1 MRFSTNVELLDG
13 PFRHAQDLNLAALR
27 ALDADRLLAPF
38 LREGGLPPVAEP
50 YGDWESRGLDGHTA
64 GHYVSASAHAVTMA
78 GATDLVPVLDHMVA
92 ELARAQRHL
101 GTGYVGG
108 IPRSADLWDEVAT
121 GIRPDTFRR
130 AHWAPWYNLHKIYA
144 GLIDAHR
151 LTGTPGALEV
161 VLGLADWWEGLAAG
175 IDDDAFELML
185 ETEFGG
191 MSEAYADLYALTGD
205 ERHLAMAHRFA
216 HRAVA
221 EPLAAGRDEL
231 TGLHA
236 NTQIPKL
243 VGLARIAEVSG
254 DDRSA
259 RAAENF
265 WDIVTTRRSVSIGGN
280 SVSEHFHDTDDFTP
294 MVEHREGP
302 ETCNTYNMV
311 KLSRLLFERS
321 GDPAYLDEIE
331 RAEFNHLLSSI
342 HPEHGGLV
350 YFSSM
355 RPAHYRIYSR
365 PGVNFWCCVGTGM
378 ETHAIHGRSVFV
390 EDETGVG
397 VVLYVP
403 ARLTAPA
410 FGLVL
415 TQHADLPA
423 SRAVRLDVSL
433 EAPRRFALRLRVPA
447 WASADIDVRIDGESV
462 AAVAH
467 DGFLVIDREWQGGEQ
482 VDLDLPLAV
491 RTERL
496 PDGSA
501 WESVLVGP
509 SVMALRGEPVDALAD
524 DSPSSHI
531 ARGALAP
538 LAGTPLKT
546 PGAPSTLEPG
556 PVVVIETDQGALRLE
571 PYAALHDVRT
581 TVYFP
586 LALPDVAARHA
597 ALAARDDVL
606 LTVDGRTIDRVAFG
620 EQQSEADHGLD
631 EQGGVAG
638 ASGATRWR
646 AGLRLDV
653 RVVDPHFD
661 AGEIR
666 LQWQPA
672 PPGHPFRIEVDGVE
686 AGRVDDVTAGEVTVA
701 LAATDATWGV
711 RRIAIVSDDSLTPRL
726 TELRVLRRL
735 GEEPPAATD

>member
-13 PFRHAQDLNLAALR
+13 PFRHAQDLNLEALR

-38 LREGGLPPVAEP
+38 LREAGLPPVAET

-64 GHYVSASAHAVTMA
+64 GHYLSASAHAVTMA

-151 LTGTPGALEV
+151 LAGTPGAFDV
-161 VLGLADWWEGLAAG
+161 VLGLAEWWEGLAAG

-331 RAEFNHLLSSI
+331 RAEFNHRSRRSIRSTAGSSTS
-342 HPEHGGLV
+342 PRCGPRTTGSTRAPACTSGAASARAWRPTRSTAAP
-350 YFSSM
+350 SSS
-355 RPAHYRIYSR
+355 RTRQASASCSTCR
-365 PGVNFWCCVGTGM
+365 PG
-378 ETHAIHGRSVFV
+378 
-390 EDETGVG
+390 
-397 VVLYVP
+397 
-403 ARLTAPA
+403 
-410 FGLVL
+410 
-415 TQHADLPA
+415 
-423 SRAVRLDVSL
+423 
-433 EAPRRFALRLRVPA
+433 
-447 WASADIDVRIDGESV
+447 
-462 AAVAH
+462 
-467 DGFLVIDREWQGGEQ
+467 
-482 VDLDLPLAV
+482 
-491 RTERL
+491 
-496 PDGSA
+496 
-501 WESVLVGP
+501 
-509 SVMALRGEPVDALAD
+509 
-524 DSPSSHI
+524 
-531 ARGALAP
+531 
-538 LAGTPLKT
+538 
-546 PGAPSTLEPG
+546 
-556 PVVVIETDQGALRLE
+556 
-571 PYAALHDVRT
+571 
-581 TVYFP
+581 
-586 LALPDVAARHA
+586 
-597 ALAARDDVL
+597 
-606 LTVDGRTIDRVAFG
+606 
-620 EQQSEADHGLD
+620 
-631 EQGGVAG
+631 
-638 ASGATRWR
+638 
-646 AGLRLDV
+646 
-653 RVVDPHFD
+653 
-661 AGEIR
+661 
-666 LQWQPA
+666 
-672 PPGHPFRIEVDGVE
+672 
-686 AGRVDDVTAGEVTVA
+686 
-701 LAATDATWGV
+701 
-711 RRIAIVSDDSLTPRL
+711 
-726 TELRVLRRL
+726 
-735 GEEPPAATD
+735 

>member
-13 PFRHAQDLNLAALR
+13 PFRHAQDLNLEALR
-27 ALDADRLLAPF
+27 DLDADRLLAPF
-38 LREGGLPPVAEP
+38 LREAGLPPVAEP

-64 GHYVSASAHAVTMA
+64 GHYLSASAHAVTMA
-78 GATDLVPVLDHMVA
+78 DATDLVPVLDHMVA

-151 LTGTPGALEV
+151 LAGTPGALDV
-161 VLGLADWWEGLAAG
+161 VLGLAEWWEGLAAG

-331 RAEFNHLLSSI
+331 RAEFNHRSRRSIRSTAGSSTS
-342 HPEHGGLV
+342 PRCGPRTTGSTRAPACTSGAASAPAWRPTRSTAAP
-350 YFSSM
+350 SSS
-355 RPAHYRIYSR
+355 RTRQASASCSTCR
-365 PGVNFWCCVGTGM
+365 PG
-378 ETHAIHGRSVFV
+378 
-390 EDETGVG
+390 
-397 VVLYVP
+397 
-403 ARLTAPA
+403 
-410 FGLVL
+410 
-415 TQHADLPA
+415 
-423 SRAVRLDVSL
+423 
-433 EAPRRFALRLRVPA
+433 
-447 WASADIDVRIDGESV
+447 
-462 AAVAH
+462 
-467 DGFLVIDREWQGGEQ
+467 
-482 VDLDLPLAV
+482 
-491 RTERL
+491 
-496 PDGSA
+496 
-501 WESVLVGP
+501 
-509 SVMALRGEPVDALAD
+509 
-524 DSPSSHI
+524 
-531 ARGALAP
+531 
-538 LAGTPLKT
+538 
-546 PGAPSTLEPG
+546 
-556 PVVVIETDQGALRLE
+556 
-571 PYAALHDVRT
+571 
-581 TVYFP
+581 
-586 LALPDVAARHA
+586 
-597 ALAARDDVL
+597 
-606 LTVDGRTIDRVAFG
+606 
-620 EQQSEADHGLD
+620 
-631 EQGGVAG
+631 
-638 ASGATRWR
+638 
-646 AGLRLDV
+646 
-653 RVVDPHFD
+653 
-661 AGEIR
+661 
-666 LQWQPA
+666 
-672 PPGHPFRIEVDGVE
+672 
-686 AGRVDDVTAGEVTVA
+686 
-701 LAATDATWGV
+701 
-711 RRIAIVSDDSLTPRL
+711 
-726 TELRVLRRL
+726 
-735 GEEPPAATD
+735 